1 MTGMT
6 FPRTTP
12 RHLLVAVAATGYL
25 VIATVFALKLVP
37 PATLSLLSGLSL
49 IVASI
54 SAGVAGLVRSSRV
67 PDPRIKS
74 SWQLLGAAAIAWG
87 GGQTVTVFYE
97 LMLDEDA
104 PFPSFGDVGYL
115 LAVPLWA
122 AGLLYLAMPAHQVAT
137 RIRAVLDGLLIGI
150 ALLLVSWVTVLG
162 PVAHS
167 STDLLI
173 NKMIL
178 LAYPVGDVALVTLV
192 AYVVLRFRASARQPP
207 VPLKLIA
214 VALGAFAVADS
225 GYAYLSLAEGYS
237 SGSAIDAGW
246 LGGFT
251 LLLIAALLP
260 NRPAEQQAT
269 PHTRPLGVLLP
280 YFFVVVAAII
290 SSLVNIDHTDIITR
304 WIRTSMILLMVARQV
319 LTLLENSQLTRTL
332 ERRVDDRTAELEL
345 SKDRFRALVEHS
357 SDVVSL
363 ISSGGELIYQSESSM
378 RVFGYPGSELL
389 GRRFAEL
396 LDQPSRIKFN
406 AAMTMAAK
414 SASWNE
420 PLQLRLIHGD
430 GAWRQVETT
439 VTNLLKDPAVQA
451 LVLNTRDVSERREL
465 EDQLLHQAFH
475 DSLTGLAN
483 RALFHDRVQ
492 HAMRRRTLKDSVGV
506 LFLDLDGFKEVNDSL
521 GHSTGDALLIEV
533 AARLNTCVRPG
544 DTIAR
549 LGGDEFAILVEG
561 AKAAIEFVA
570 VAERIRTALDA
581 AVVINGSSLS
591 IRASIG
597 IASADLG
604 TNDAD
609 QLIRNADLAMYR
621 AKELRDGE
629 FAIYDPSMHSTLVE
643 RLALE
648 AELRLA
654 VDQELLHV
662 HYQPTYTLD
671 TGKLVGVEAL
681 IRWNHPERGQI
692 PPDAFI
698 SLAEQTGLIHQLG
711 LFVLREACHQG
722 RRWLEQAPGTPL
734 SIAVNISGKQLQRI
748 GFADEV
754 RSVLVE
760 SGLPPESLV
769 LEMTESVL
777 MDDTDGS
784 VRALAELKAMGIR
797 IAIDDFGTGYSSLS
811 YLHKFPVDILK
822 IDRSFVERLSGAFA
836 EESLVQSIVQLAQT
850 LHLETIAEGIEDHGQ
865 LLALRRLGCQIA
877 QGYHFGRPGPPDLVG
892 QLLIDINAESKAAL
906 EAGPIGPAEAIEA
919 VLANAVAA
927 AVPGPREGEL
937 EEGPTVQEKQQLPA
951 PAAS

>member
-6 FPRTTP
+6 FRRMTP
-12 RHLLVAVAATGYL
+12 RHLLVAVIAAAYL
-25 VIATVFALKLVP
+25 VITTIFALKLISPYALTV
-37 PATLSLLSGLSL
+37 LSGLSL
-49 IVASI
+49 TVGGIG
-54 SAGVAGLVRSSRV
+54 AGTACLIRSRLL
-67 PDPRIKS
+67 PDPRTKS
-74 SWQLLGAAAIAWG
+74 AWQLLGAAAIAWG
-87 GGQTVTVFYE
+87 GGQTVTSLYE
-97 LMLDEDA
+97 LILDQPV
-104 PFPSFGDVGYL
+104 PFPSLADLGYL
-115 LAVPLWA
+115 IAVPLWA
-122 AGLLYLAMPAHQVAT
+122 AGLLYLAVPANQIAT

-167 STDLLI
+167 STDSLV
-173 NKMIL
+173 NKVIL
-178 LAYPVGDVALVTLV
+178 LAYPVGDVSLVTLV
-192 AYVVLRFRASARQPP
+192 AYVVLRFRATGLRPP
-207 VPLKLIA
+207 VPLGLI
-214 VALGAFAVADS
+214 VIALGGFAIADS
-225 GYAYLSLAEGYS
+225 GYAYLSLVEAYS

-251 LLLIAALLP
+251 MLLVAALLP
-260 NRPAEQQAT
+260 ARQVEQEAAPQ
-269 PHTRPLGVLLP
+269 TRPLGVLLP
-280 YFFVVVAAII
+280 YFFVVVAAIV
-290 SSLVNIDHTDIITR
+290 SSVVTIDHADIFTK
-304 WIRTSMILLMVARQV
+304 WIRTTMILLMVVRQV
-319 LTLLENSQLTRTL
+319 LTLLENSLLTRTL

-363 ISSGGELIYQSESSM
+363 IGTGGDVVYQSESSM
-378 RVFGYPGSELL
+378 RVFGYTSADLL

-406 AAMTMAAK
+406 AAVTEAAK
-414 SASWNE
+414 SASRNDALE
-420 PLQLRLIHGD
+420 LRLMHGD

-439 VTNLLKDPAVQA
+439 VTNLLEDVAVQA

-475 DSLTGLAN
+475 DSLTSLAN
-483 RALFHDRVQ
+483 RALFHDRVR
-492 HAMRRRTLKDSVGV
+492 HAMQRRTLNDSVGV

-549 LGGDEFAILVEG
+549 LGGDEFAVLVEG
-561 AKAAIEFVA
+561 AKTAIEFIT
-570 VAERIRTALDA
+570 VAERIRTALKG
-581 AVVINGSSLS
+581 VITVNGSSLS
-591 IRASIG
+591 VQASIG
-597 IASADLG
+597 IASAEPG
-604 TNDAD
+604 MNDAD

-629 FAIYDPSMHSTLVE
+629 FALYDPSMYSTLVE

-654 VDQELLHV
+654 VTQELLHV

-671 TGKLVGVEAL
+671 TGQLIGVEAL
-681 IRWNHPERGQI
+681 VRWTHPERGQI
-692 PPDAFI
+692 PPDRFI
-698 SLAEQTGLIHQLG
+698 PIAEQTGLIHQLG

-722 RRWLEQAPGTPL
+722 RRWLDASPDTPL

-748 GFADEV
+748 GFAAEV
-754 RSVLVE
+754 REVLDE
-760 SGLPPESLV
+760 SGLPPQALV

-784 VRALAELKAMGIR
+784 VRALAEFKAMGIR

-811 YLHKFPVDILK
+811 YLHRFPVDILK
-822 IDRSFVERLSGAFA
+822 IDRSFVERLSGVNA

-865 LLALRRLGCQIA
+865 LLALRRLGVQVA
-877 QGYHFGRPGPPDLVG
+877 QGYHFGRPGPSDVVD
-892 QLLIDINAESKAAL
+892 QLLIEAGLDRQASKPADLPAKPGLPSQRDAEPAGQDAES
-906 EAGPIGPAEAIEA
+906 
-919 VLANAVAA
+919 
-927 AVPGPREGEL
+927 
-937 EEGPTVQEKQQLPA
+937 LPA
-951 PAAS
+951 SVTT

>member
-1 MTGMT
+1 MSGMT
-6 FPRTTP
+6 FHPMTP
-12 RHLLVAVAATGYL
+12 RHLLVAAPVAGYL
-25 VIATVFALKLVP
+25 VIATVFALKLLNPYALTV
-37 PATLSLLSGLSL
+37 LSGVSL
-49 IVASI
+49 MTVAI
-54 SAGVAGLVRSSRV
+54 AAGGACLVRSRSL
-67 PDPRIKS
+67 PDPRTKAA
-74 SWQLLGAAAIAWG
+74 WQLLGAAAIAWG
-87 GGQTVTVFYE
+87 GGQIVTGLYE
-97 LMLDEDA
+97 LVLDQDV
-104 PFPSFGDVGYL
+104 PFPSAADIGYL
-115 LAVPLWA
+115 IAVPLWA
-122 AGLLYLAMPAHQVAT
+122 AGLLYLAVPANQIAA

-167 STDLLI
+167 STDSLI
-173 NKMIL
+173 NKIIL

-192 AYVVLRFRASARQPP
+192 AYVVLRFRATGLRPP
-207 VPLKLIA
+207 LPLGLVAIA
-214 VALGAFAVADS
+214 LVGFSIGDS
-225 GYAYLSLAEGYS
+225 GYAYLSLVERYE

-251 LLLIAALLP
+251 MLLVAAMLP
-260 NRPAEQQAT
+260 ARPAGENET
-269 PHTRPLGVLLP
+269 VVEIRPLGVLLP
-280 YFFVVVAAII
+280 YFFVVIAALV
-290 SSLVNIDHTDIITR
+290 SSVVTVDHADVFTR
-304 WIRTSMILLMVARQV
+304 WIRTAMILLMVVRQV
-319 LTLLENSQLTRTL
+319 LTLLENSGLTRTL

-363 ISSGGELIYQSESSM
+363 IRLNGEVVYQSESSL
-378 RVFGYPGSELL
+378 RVFGYPGAELL

-396 LDQPSRIKFN
+396 LDQASRIKFN
-406 AAMTMAAK
+406 AAVAEAAK
-414 SASWNE
+414 SASRNDALE
-420 PLQLRLIHGD
+420 LRLIHGD

-439 VTNLLKDPAVQA
+439 VTNLLHDPAVNA

-483 RALFHDRVQ
+483 RALFHDRVR
-492 HAMRRRTLKDSVGV
+492 HAMQRRTLNDSVGV

-521 GHSTGDALLIEV
+521 GHSSGDALLIEV

-570 VAERIRTALDA
+570 VAERIRTALQTA
-581 AVVINGSSLS
+581 IVVSGSSLF
-591 IRASIG
+591 IQASIG
-597 IASADLG
+597 IATAELG

-621 AKELRDGE
+621 AKELHDGE
-629 FAIYDPSMHSTLVE
+629 FSLYDPSMHSTLVE

-654 VDQELLHV
+654 VNQELLHV

-681 IRWNHPERGQI
+681 VRWNHPERGQI

-698 SLAEQTGLIHQLG
+698 PLAEQTGLIHQLG
-711 LFVLREACHQG
+711 RFVLREACHQG
-722 RRWLEQAPGTPL
+722 RRWLDASPATPL
-734 SIAVNISGKQLQRI
+734 SIGVNISGKQLQRAE
-748 GFADEV
+748 FLAEV
-754 RSVLVE
+754 REILEE
-760 SGLPPESLV
+760 SGLPPKALV

-784 VRALAELKAMGIR
+784 ALALAELKSMGIR

-811 YLHKFPVDILK
+811 YLHRFPVDILK
-822 IDRSFVERLSGAFA
+822 IDRSFVERLSGVHA

-865 LLALRRLGCQIA
+865 LLALRRLGCQVA
-877 QGYHFGRPGPPDLVG
+877 QGYHFGRPGPPDIVG
-892 QLLIDINAESKAAL
+892 QLLIDADLDTAAG
-906 EAGPIGPAEAIEA
+906 ATAT
-919 VLANAVAA
+919 AA
-927 AVPGPREGEL
+927 ATAAPILPAQRDTTL
-937 EEGPTVQEKQQLPA
+937 ESTDTARA
-951 PAAS
+951 PAAT

>member
-1 MTGMT
+1 MSGMT
-6 FPRTTP
+6 FRRITP
-12 RHLLVAVAATGYL
+12 QHLLVAAPVLGYL
-25 VIATVFALKLVP
+25 VIATVFALKLLNPYALTVVSGV
-37 PATLSLLSGLSL
+37 SLMT
-49 IVASI
+49 VAI
-54 SAGVAGLVRSSRV
+54 TAGVACLLRSRSL
-67 PDPRIKS
+67 PDPRTKAA
-74 SWQLLGAAAIAWG
+74 WQLLGTAAIAWG
-87 GGQTVTVFYE
+87 GGQTVTGLYE
-97 LMLDEDA
+97 LVLDQDV
-104 PFPSFGDVGYL
+104 PFPSAADIGYL
-115 LAVPLWA
+115 IAVPLWA
-122 AGLLYLAMPAHQVAT
+122 AGLLYLAVPANQIAT

-167 STDLLI
+167 STDSLV
-173 NKMIL
+173 NKIIL

-192 AYVVLRFRASARQPP
+192 AYVVLRFRATGLRPP
-207 VPLKLIA
+207 VPLGLVGIA
-214 VALGAFAVADS
+214 LVGFSIGDS
-225 GYAYLSLAEGYS
+225 GYAYLSLVERYE

-251 LLLIAALLP
+251 MLLVAAMLP
-260 NRPAEQQAT
+260 ARSAGEEET
-269 PHTRPLGVLLP
+269 VVETRPLGVLLP
-280 YFFVVVAAII
+280 YFFVVTAAIV
-290 SSLVNIDHTDIITR
+290 SSVVTLDRTDLFAR
-304 WIRTSMILLMVARQV
+304 WIRTAMILLMVVRQV
-319 LTLLENSQLTRTL
+319 LTLLENSRLTRTL
-332 ERRVDDRTAELEL
+332 ERRVDDRTTELEL

-363 ISSGGELIYQSESSM
+363 IRPSGEVTYQSESSL
-378 RVFGYPGSELL
+378 RVFGYPGAELL
-389 GRRFAEL
+389 GRRFVEL
-396 LDQPSRIKFN
+396 LDQSSRIKFN
-406 AAMTMAAK
+406 AAVTEAAK
-414 SASWNE
+414 SASRNDALE
-420 PLQLRLIHGD
+420 LRLIHGD

-439 VTNLLKDPAVQA
+439 VTNLLNDPAVSA

-483 RALFHDRVQ
+483 RALFHDRVR
-492 HAMRRRTLKDSVGV
+492 HAMQRRTLNDSVGV

-521 GHSTGDALLIEV
+521 GHSSGDALLIEV

-570 VAERIRTALDA
+570 VAERIRTALQTA
-581 AVVINGSSLS
+581 IVVSGSSLF
-591 IRASIG
+591 IQASIG
-597 IASADLG
+597 IATAELG

-621 AKELRDGE
+621 AKELHDGE
-629 FAIYDPSMHSTLVE
+629 FSLYDPSMHSTLVE

-654 VDQELLHV
+654 VNQELLHV

-681 IRWNHPERGQI
+681 VRWNHPERGQI

-698 SLAEQTGLIHQLG
+698 PLAEQTGLIHQLG
-711 LFVLREACHQG
+711 RFVLREACHQG
-722 RRWLEQAPGTPL
+722 RRWLDASPGTPL
-734 SIAVNISGKQLQRI
+734 AIGVNISGKQLQRV
-748 GFADEV
+748 GFLAEV
-754 RSVLVE
+754 LEILEE
-760 SGLPPESLV
+760 SGLPPKALV

-784 VRALAELKAMGIR
+784 AIALAELKAMGVR

-811 YLHKFPVDILK
+811 YLHRFPVDILK
-822 IDRSFVERLSGAFA
+822 IDRSFVERLSGVHA

-865 LLALRRLGCQIA
+865 LLALRRLGCQVA
-877 QGYHFGRPGPPDLVG
+877 QGYHFGRPGPPDIVG
-892 QLLIDINAESKAAL
+892 QLLIDAAL
-906 EAGPIGPAEAIEA
+906 DAAAAASAPLPTQREAISSGPSGLETA
-919 VLANAVAA
+919 SPGVESTKARAN
-927 AVPGPREGEL
+927 
-937 EEGPTVQEKQQLPA
+937 
-951 PAAS
+951 

>member
-1 MTGMT
+1 MTS
-6 FPRTTP
+6 
-12 RHLLVAVAATGYL
+12 RHLLVAVPATLYL
-25 VIATVFALKLVP
+25 VIAAIFVLKL
-37 PATLSLLSGLSL
+37 LSPGILTMMSGLSL
-49 IVASI
+49 TVAAIGSGT
-54 SAGVAGLVRSSRV
+54 ACLVRSRML
-67 PDPRIKS
+67 PDPRTKS
-74 SWQLLGAAAIAWG
+74 AWQLLGAAAIAWG
-87 GGQTVTVFYE
+87 GGQIVTGLYE
-97 LMLDEDA
+97 LVLDQEV
-104 PFPSFGDVGYL
+104 PFPSAADIGYL

-122 AGLLYLAMPAHQVAT
+122 AGLLFLAVPANQIAT

-150 ALLLVSWVTVLG
+150 SLLLISWVTVLG

-167 STDLLI
+167 STDSLI
-173 NKMIL
+173 NKIIL

-192 AYVVLRFRASARQPP
+192 AYVVLRFRATGLRPP
-207 VPLKLIA
+207 VPLGLVA
-214 VALGAFAVADS
+214 VALGGFSVADS
-225 GYAYLSLAEGYS
+225 GYAYLSLVERYE

-251 LLLIAALLP
+251 VLLVAAVLP
-260 NRPAEQQAT
+260 PRPAGAEA
-269 PHTRPLGVLLP
+269 PVSETRQLGVLLP
-280 YFFVVVAAII
+280 YAFVVVAAIASTVVSI
-290 SSLVNIDHTDIITR
+290 NHADTITR
-304 WIRTSMILLMVARQV
+304 WIRTSMILLMVVRQV

-332 ERRVDDRTAELEL
+332 ERRVEDRTAELEL

-363 ISSGGELIYQSESSM
+363 IHRSGEVTYQSDSSM
-378 RVFGYPGSELL
+378 RVFGYPVTELL
-389 GRRFAEL
+389 GRRFSEL

-406 AAMTMAAK
+406 AAITEAAK
-414 SASWNE
+414 SAARNE
-420 PLQLRLIHGD
+420 PLELRMMHAD

-439 VTNLLKDPAVQA
+439 VTNLLNDPAVQA

-483 RALFHDRVQ
+483 RALFHDRVR
-492 HAMRRRTLKDSVGV
+492 HAMQRRTLNDSVGV

-521 GHSTGDALLIEV
+521 GHSSGDALLIEV

-570 VAERIRTALDA
+570 VAERIRTSLQTAI
-581 AVVINGSSLS
+581 VVSGSELFVQ
-591 IRASIG
+591 ASIG
-597 IASADLG
+597 IATAEPG

-629 FAIYDPSMHSTLVE
+629 FSLYDPSMHSTLVE

-654 VDQELLHV
+654 VNQELLHV

-671 TGKLVGVEAL
+671 AGKLVGVEAL
-681 IRWNHPERGQI
+681 VRWNHPERGPI

-698 SLAEQTGLIHQLG
+698 PLAEQTGLIHQLG
-711 LFVLREACHQG
+711 RFVLREACHQG
-722 RRWLEQAPGTPL
+722 RRWLDASPGTPL
-734 SIAVNISGKQLQRI
+734 SIGVNISGKQLQRA
-748 GFADEV
+748 GFPAEV
-754 RSVLVE
+754 REVLAE
-760 SGLPPESLV
+760 SGLPPRSLV

-784 VRALAELKAMGIR
+784 ALALAELKAMGIR

-811 YLHKFPVDILK
+811 YLHRFPVDILK
-822 IDRSFVERLSGAFA
+822 IDRSFVERLSGVHA

-877 QGYHFGRPGPPDLVG
+877 QGYHFGRPGPPDIVG
-892 QLLIDINAESKAAL
+892 QLLIDADIEADIKAGIEADIDTKN
-906 EAGPIGPAEAIEA
+906 EAGIDATATLPAQRD
-919 VLANAVAA
+919 AA
-927 AVPGPREGEL
+927 PAPRDAVP
-937 EEGPTVQEKQQLPA
+937 
-951 PAAS
+951 S